1 MITLEGFEKINTEKK
16 WQQISLISGV
26 LKFFFLFFFGT
37 SSYNWPTTRF
47 EDCSLSHNSKACVE
61 TSDLFLSRQHA
72 WRLRSAPRTS
82 DASCSVNQRLWYHV
96 KRANMTVLISSNVIY
111 LSSICWPLK
120 LCFDRWSW
128 SFVLNTI
135 KRLSA
140 DVFLLLTNCRTWSVF
155 FTWRNVL
162 RRYKFGVAR
171 VDINT

>member
-16 WQQISLISGV
+16 WEQISLISGV
-26 LKFFFLFFFGT
+26 LKFFFLFFFCT

-47 EDCSLSHNSKACVE
+47 EDCSLSHNNKACVE

-82 DASCSVNQRLWYHV
+82 EASCSVNQRLWYHV

-120 LCFDRWSW
+120 LFLMDEAE
-128 SFVLNTI
+128 VLFWTRSRDYQLMFFCCWQI
-135 KRLSA
+135 VGHDLFS
-140 DVFLLLTNCRTWSVF
+140 LLEEMS
-155 FTWRNVL
+155 
-162 RRYKFGVAR
+162 
-171 VDINT
+171 

>member
-26 LKFFFLFFFGT
+26 LKFFFLFFWHFELQLT
-37 SSYNWPTTRF
+37 DNTIWRF
-47 EDCSLSHNSKACVE
+47 FLSHNSKACVE

-72 WRLRSAPRTS
+72 WRLWSAPRTS
-82 DASCSVNQRLWYHV
+82 EASCSVNQRLWYHV
-96 KRANMTVLISSNVIY
+96 ERANMTLLISSNVIY

-120 LCFDRWSW
+120 LCFYGWSW

-135 KRLSA
+135 KRPSA

>member
-16 WQQISLISGV
+16 WEQISLISGV
-26 LKFFFLFFFGT
+26 LKFFFLFFCT

-47 EDCSLSHNSKACVE
+47 EDCSLSHNNKACVE

-82 DASCSVNQRLWYHV
+82 EASCSVNQRLWYHV

-120 LCFDRWSW
+120 LCFYGWSW

-135 KRLSA
+135 KRPSA
-140 DVFLLLTNCRTWSVF
+140 DVFLFWQIVGHDMFSLLEEMSWDITNLAS
-155 FTWRNVL
+155 L
-162 RRYKFGVAR
+162 G
-171 VDINT
+171 

>member
-16 WQQISLISGV
+16 WEQISLNSGV
-26 LKFFFLFFFGT
+26 LKFFFLFFFLH
-37 SSYNWPTTRF
+37 F
-47 EDCSLSHNSKACVE
+47 ELQLTDNTIWRLFPFSQQQGIRRNQRPLSFAS
-61 TSDLFLSRQHA
+61 TA

-82 DASCSVNQRLWYHV
+82 EASCSVNQRLWYHV

-120 LCFDRWSW
+120 LCFDGWSW

-162 RRYKFGVAR
+162 RHYKFGVAR